1 VIVETLAVG
10 TELLLGQIVNSNA
23 AEIGSR
29 LADAGFD
36 HYHQTVVGD
45 NIARITEAITRATTR
60 ADALIITG
68 GIGPTQDDITREA
81 MSAAAEMPMEFSD
94 DYADHLRRWW
104 EDRGR
109 VMPESNLRQAW
120 YPVGAEMIP
129 NPKGT
134 APGLRM
140 RIGRCRV
147 FAIPGVPAEML
158 PMVDG
163 EIIPSLLAEHDD
175 RGVVVS
181 RVLRTWG
188 ESESRIDEL
197 LSDLFTGSVNPT
209 VAFLASAAEIKVR
222 LTARATDREAA
233 RTLIAPVEAEVR
245 RRLGVRVFGADEG
258 TVERIL
264 LEMLEGRGW
273 SMGTAESA
281 TGGMIA
287 AAVTGVPGASASFVG
302 SVVAYD
308 RAVKEGALGV
318 PPGLIDAYGVVSEE
332 VALAMCEGAA
342 LALGAHVV
350 VATTGA
356 AGPEPHG
363 APVGTMVIAVVTPEG
378 AMAKTLRMPG
388 DRERVRT
395 YTVTS
400 ALHHMRLAVSGEW
413 WS

>member
-1 VIVETLAVG
+1 METLAVG

-29 LADAGFD
+29 LADAGID

-68 GIGPTQDDITREA
+68 GIGPTQDDVTREA

-140 RIGRCRV
+140 RIGRCWV

-163 EIIPSLLAEHDD
+163 DIIPSLLAEHDD

-233 RTLIAPVEAEVR
+233 MTLIAPVEAEVR

-264 LEMLEGRGW
+264 LEMLEERGW

-318 PPGLIDAYGVVSEE
+318 PAGLIDAYGVVSEE